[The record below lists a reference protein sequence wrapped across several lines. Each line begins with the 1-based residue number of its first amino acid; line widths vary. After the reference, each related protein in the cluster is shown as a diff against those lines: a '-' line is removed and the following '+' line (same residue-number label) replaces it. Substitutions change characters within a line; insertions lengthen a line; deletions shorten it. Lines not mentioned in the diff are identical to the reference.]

1 MIFLLVTECDL
12 RSHQIKESDMPRM
25 VDKLTKDE
33 EEIEKQIRQKFT
45 EEQMCAYFLTK
56 TIRSQYQFDDEFIIG
71 WYEEIFNKKPEKPEE
86 ARRLLVKEYTNMLM
100 FENKYRFHLDYWL
113 RQYQEK
119 LIIELES
126 FFAGEA
132 GK

>member
-1 MIFLLVTECDL
+1 MAN
-12 RSHQIKESDMPRM
+12 
-25 VDKLTKDE
+25 KLTESE
-33 EEIEKQIRQKFT
+33 EKIENKLRNLFT

-56 TIRSQYQFDDEFIIG
+56 TIRSQYQFDDEFIAD
-71 WYEEIFNKKPEKPEE
+71 WYEEIFNIKPEKIEN
-86 ARRLLVKEYTNMLM
+86 ARRELVQSYTNMLM

-119 LIIELES
+119 LISEMVS
-126 FFAGEA
+126 FFGGEA

>member
-1 MIFLLVTECDL
+1 
-12 RSHQIKESDMPRM
+12 MPRM
-25 VDKLTKDE
+25 VDKLTAAE
-33 EEIEKQIRQKFT
+33 EKIEKEIRSKFT

-56 TIRSQYQFDDEFIIG
+56 TIRSQYQFDDEFITN
-71 WYEEIFNKKPEKPEE
+71 WYEEIFNKIPEHIEN
-86 ARRLLVKEYTNMLM
+86 ARRELVQSYTNMLM

-119 LIIELES
+119 LINEMES
-126 FFAGEA
+126 FFGGEA

>member
-1 MIFLLVTECDL
+1 
-12 RSHQIKESDMPRM
+12 MPRM
-25 VDKLTKDE
+25 VDKLTKRE
-33 EEIEKQIRQKFT
+33 EEIEKEIRNKFS

-56 TIRSQYQFDDEFIIG
+56 TIRSQYQFDDDFIRN
-71 WYEEIFNKKPEKPEE
+71 WYEEIFDKKPKQMES
-86 ARRLLVKEYTNMLM
+86 ARRELVQAYTKMLM

-119 LIIELES
+119 LLSEMET
-126 FFAGEA
+126 FFGGSP

>member
-1 MIFLLVTECDL
+1 MPQIVDERTE
-12 RSHQIKESDMPRM
+12 
-25 VDKLTKDE
+25 T
-33 EEIEKQIRQKFT
+33 EKQIEITLREKFS

-56 TIRSQYQFDDEFIIG
+56 TIRSQYQFDDDFIAD
-71 WYEEIFNKKPEKPEE
+71 WYKELFEKKPDDITT
-86 ARRLLVKEYTNMLM
+86 ARRELVKSYTNMLM

-119 LIIELES
+119 LITEMDT
-126 FFAGEA
+126 FFSGEP